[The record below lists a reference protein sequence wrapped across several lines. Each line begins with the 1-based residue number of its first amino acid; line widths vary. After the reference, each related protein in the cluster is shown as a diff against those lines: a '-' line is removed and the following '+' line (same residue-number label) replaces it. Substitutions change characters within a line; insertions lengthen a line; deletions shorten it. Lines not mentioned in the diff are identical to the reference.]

1 MKHQLSKGRLGNL
14 IHQRNLFLVL
24 IAALLMIT
32 FTQALF
38 TLSRSERIVVVPPD
52 LKQEIWLEQNT
63 VSSAYLEEMALVYAS
78 LILESSPESAAYKR
92 DIILRHTSPESYGA
106 LKRRLIEDE
115 SRLKKEH
122 VTTSFQ
128 PNGIKVD
135 SSHLTVDVTGDL
147 LRFVGEKRISQSRD
161 TYQFQFEYKAG
172 RLSIKA
178 FQLIGSDKP
187 IDDTNI
193 QQKG

>member
-1 MKHQLSKGRLGNL
+1 MKHQLSNSRLGSL
-14 IHQRNLFLVL
+14 VHQRNLFLVL
-24 IAALLMIT
+24 IAALLIIT

-38 TLSRSERIVVVPPD
+38 TLFRSERIVVVPPD
-52 LKQEIWLEQNT
+52 LKQEVWLEQNT
-63 VSSAYLEEMALVYAS
+63 VSSAYLEEMTLVYAS

-106 LKRRLIEDE
+106 LKRRLVEDE
-115 SRLKKEH
+115 QRLKREH

-135 SSHLTVDVTGDL
+135 SSLLTVEVTGDL

-178 FQLIGSDKP
+178 FKLIASDKP